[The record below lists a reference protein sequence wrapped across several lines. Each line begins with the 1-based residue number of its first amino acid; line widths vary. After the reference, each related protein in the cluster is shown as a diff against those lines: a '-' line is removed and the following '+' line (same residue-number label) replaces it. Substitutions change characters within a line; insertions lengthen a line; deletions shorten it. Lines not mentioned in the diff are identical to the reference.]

1 MEMLS
6 AIYNISILNIMR
18 KINTIMETL
27 TIFISKQRYCY
38 VSIKLSVMIAY
49 LIYRNIINYETN
61 QLDN

>member
-1 MEMLS
+1 MEMLTL
-6 AIYNISILNIMR
+6 IYNISILNIMR

-27 TIFISKQRYCY
+27 TIFISRQMYCY

>member
-27 TIFISKQRYCY
+27 TIFISRQMYCY